1 MNVLIFL
8 HNRRSF
14 PFEASFLE
22 SKYQE
27 FSNNTHITILTN
39 AVPNHPYHV
48 DRTKPNPN
56 NVCEDKRRLTIPRN
70 PKVNDQYTKPIETEL
85 GPIGI
90 LKTGAFL
97 YNHLAHGNGTIANHA
112 DTEKES
118 FDSCHGHADPN
129 CHYHYHEISKSHA
142 CAYDCVWDECEHIGY
157 MRDGFKIYSHCRKG
171 AGFLKSCYRLIDGEK
186 GTDMAHYEY
195 RPNVDCDLD
204 EANGFDFTNRGYT
217 DHLNNVITGYAYIA
231 SETFPYVMPKYAGTP
246 MPMDKY
252 DGAIDKNYN

>member
-1 MNVLIFL
+1 M
-8 HNRRSF
+8 
-14 PFEASFLE
+14 
-22 SKYQE
+22 
-27 FSNNTHITILTN
+27 TN

-70 PKVNDQYTKPIETEL
+70 PQVNDQYTKPIETEL

-129 CHYHYHEISKSHA
+129 I
-142 CAYDCVWDECEHIGY
+142 
-157 MRDGFKIYSHCRKG
+157 
-171 AGFLKSCYRLIDGEK
+171 
-186 GTDMAHYEY
+186 
-195 RPNVDCDLD
+195 N
-204 EANGFDFTNRGYT
+204 
-217 DHLNNVITGYAYIA
+217 
-231 SETFPYVMPKYAGTP
+231 
-246 MPMDKY
+246 
-252 DGAIDKNYN
+252 